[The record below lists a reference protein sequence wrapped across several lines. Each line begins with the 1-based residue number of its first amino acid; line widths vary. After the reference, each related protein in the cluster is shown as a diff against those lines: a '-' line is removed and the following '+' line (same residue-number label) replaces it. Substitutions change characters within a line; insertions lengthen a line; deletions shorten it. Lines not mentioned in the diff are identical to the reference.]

1 MTLMDHKLDWRSG
14 LSAATLLASIMLSGL
29 ILGYLLS
36 PEAGEAVMRSPPVRA
51 VEVRV
56 RSVAEPVRRAVEP
69 ALQPRA
75 ADYVAILAGILYN
88 NALVAT
94 FLLILPPISCLMKMH
109 VSPILESFYRSRR
122 LRLFRHM
129 FKPIGWKPQRV
140 LIAILPCYSSAIFG
154 FMAGM
159 LLNRWGLELYAYV
172 EAMGVFA
179 ASYASL
185 LPAWGRE
192 PKESLEIWRWAA
204 SRIGVLAYPLLFLA
218 AALEAGVIV

>member
-1 MTLMDHKLDWRSG
+1 M
-14 LSAATLLASIMLSGL
+14 AVATIPLSIMLLGL
-29 ILGYLLS
+29 VLGYLLTPAAS
-36 PEAGEAVMRSPPVRA
+36 EAVMESPPVKA

-94 FLLILPPISCLMKMH
+94 LLLILPPISCLMKMR
-109 VSPILESFYRSRR
+109 VSPILERFYRSRR
-122 LRLFRHM
+122 LRLFRHI
-129 FKPIGWKPQRV
+129 FKPIGWKPYRV
-140 LIAILPCYSSAIFG
+140 LIAILPCYASALFG
-154 FMAGM
+154 FMAGIV
-159 LLNRWGLELYAYV
+159 LNKWGLELYAYI
-172 EAMGVFA
+172 EAIAVFA
-179 ASYASL
+179 VSYASL

-192 PKESLEIWRWAA
+192 PKESLGIWRWAA
-204 SRIGVLAYPLLFLA
+204 SRIGILAYPLLFLA

>member
-1 MTLMDHKLDWRSG
+1 MTLMAHKLDWRPE
-14 LSAATLLASIMLSGL
+14 LSAAILLASIILLGL

-36 PEAGEAVMRSPPVRA
+36 PAAGEAVMRFPPVRA

-56 RSVAEPVRRAVEP
+56 RSVAESVREAVEP

-88 NALVAT
+88 NALIAT
-94 FLLILPPISCLMKMH
+94 LLLILPPISCVTKMWI
-109 VSPILESFYRSRR
+109 PPTLER
-122 LRLFRHM
+122 LYHKPGLGLFRYL
-129 FKPIGWKPQRV
+129 FKPLSWKPYRV
-140 LIAILPCYSSAIFG
+140 LIAILPCYASALFS
-154 FMAGM
+154 FMAGI
-159 LLNRWGLELYAYV
+159 LLNRWGLELYAYI

-179 ASYASL
+179 ASYTSL

-192 PKESLEIWRWAA
+192 PKESLGIWRWAA
-204 SRIGVLAYPLLFLA
+204 SRIGILAYPLLLLA